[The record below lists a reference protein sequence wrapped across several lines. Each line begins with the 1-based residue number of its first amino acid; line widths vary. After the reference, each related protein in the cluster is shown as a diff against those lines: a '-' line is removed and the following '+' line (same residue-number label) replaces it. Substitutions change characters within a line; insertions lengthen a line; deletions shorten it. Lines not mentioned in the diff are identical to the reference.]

1 MPVIIGLYIF
11 ISTLVSF
18 YDFDFSEETY
28 LPGAAWHSM
37 RWQTLYMSKEQ
48 MGVYFSDLGVIGA
61 ERLGVEGLDKDD
73 IHDIANNLRQKRGVE
88 PVDYPWQGPISFS
101 YITYVRPLILL
112 ALDTNA
118 IQYELGK
125 EAIQEKLGL

>member
-1 MPVIIGLYIF
+1 MPAIIGLYIV

-28 LPGAAWHSM
+28 LPGATWHSM
-37 RWQTLYMSKEQ
+37 KWQTLYMSKEQ
-48 MGVYFSDLGVIGA
+48 MGVYFSDLGVIGS

-73 IHDIANNLRQKRGVE
+73 IHDIANNLRKNRGME
-88 PVDYPWQGPISFS
+88 TVDYPWQGPISFS

>member
-1 MPVIIGLYIF
+1 MPALIGLFIF
-11 ISTLVSF
+11 ISTLLSF

-37 RWQTLYMSKEQ
+37 TWQTLYMSEDQ
-48 MGVYFSDLGVIGA
+48 MKVYFSDLGVIGA

-73 IHDIANNLRQKRGVE
+73 IHDMANNLRQRSGKE
-88 PVDYPWQGPISFS
+88 TVDYPWQGPISFT
-101 YITYVRPLILL
+101 YITYIRPLILL

-118 IQYELGK
+118 IQYEFGK
-125 EAIQEKLGL
+125 EVIKEQLGL